1 MMYQLTKQDV
11 TYLDYPIQNFSSSST
26 RIDET
31 DITDIRD
38 ILLSKWFRER
48 PKKSFYHSFINLL
61 EIDLS
66 SVRPHFEIKRE
77 TSSIEE
83 VGTDITRIIS
93 EEEIILDMV
102 EHDFVVKMS
111 PKKKYKIH
119 VVVRN
124 VKKGKP
130 RVVEPDEFLF

>member
-1 MMYQLTKQDV
+1 MYQLTMQDV
-11 TYLDYPIQNFSSSST
+11 TYLDYPIQYFSSPST
-26 RIDET
+26 RIEET

-38 ILLSKWFRER
+38 TLLSKWLRER
-48 PKKSFYHSFINLL
+48 PKKPFYHSFINLL

-66 SVRPHFEIKRE
+66 SIRPHFEIKRE

-83 VGTDITRIIS
+83 VGKDITRIIS
-93 EEEIILDMV
+93 EEEIILEMV
-102 EHDFVVKMS
+102 EQDFVVKMP